1 MGHIPLPDRRHCSQR
16 APIHLAVTLS
26 PTRRA
31 EAPTESDQ
39 SDRGATEP
47 TLAASA
53 PFKVTGHQPGGV
65 MDLNREAMLKLYTTM
80 ATIRNFEER
89 GIPEAGQRGMSGSI
103 HSSAGQ
109 EAVPTGVCANLTDE
123 DYIGST
129 HRGHGHCIAKGV
141 DPKAMMAEL
150 FGRTTG
156 SNKGKGGSMHIADM
170 SKGML
175 GTNGVVAA
183 SVPLAVGA
191 ALTSKLKNLGRVAVA
206 FFGDGGANQGV
217 LHESMNLASVWKLPV
232 IFCCENNGY
241 AESTPVEYA
250 LSVANVSDRAVGYN
264 MPGILVD
271 GMDVF
276 AVYDAAGQAVAR
288 ARAGEGPSLLECKT
302 YRFYGHTVF
311 DNPLSYRTKEEE
323 EYWRNRDPL
332 KLFRETVIPL
342 GEITAEEL
350 DQIDQEAA
358 ELMEEAIKFADE
370 SPVPDPVEIYEDV
383 YVNYPVELL
392 KRGTNMEI

>member
-1 MGHIPLPDRRHCSQR
+1 
-16 APIHLAVTLS
+16 
-26 PTRRA
+26 
-31 EAPTESDQ
+31 
-39 SDRGATEP
+39 
-47 TLAASA
+47 
-53 PFKVTGHQPGGV
+53 
-65 MDLNREAMLKLYTTM
+65 MDLTRDKMLELYRTM
-80 ATIRNFEER
+80 ATIRHFEER
-89 GIPEAGQRGMSGSI
+89 GIPETGQRRMSASV

-109 EAVPTGVCANLTDE
+109 EAVPTGICAHLTDD

-141 DPKAMMAEL
+141 DPKLMMAEL
-150 FGRTTG
+150 FGRATG
-156 SNKGKGGSMHIADM
+156 PNKGKGGSMHIADM

-232 IFCCENNGY
+232 IFCCENNQY

-250 LSVANVSDRAVGYN
+250 LSTARVSDRAAGYD
-264 MPGILVD
+264 MPGINVD

-276 AVYDAAGQAVAR
+276 AVFDAAGQAIAR
-288 ARAGEGPSLLECKT
+288 ARAGDGPSLLECIT
-302 YRFYGHTVF
+302 YRYYGHTVF

-323 EYWRNRDPL
+323 DYWHNRDPL
-332 KLFRETVIPL
+332 KLFREAVIPQ
-342 GEITAEEL
+342 GEITSEEL
-350 DQIDQEAA
+350 DQIDMEAEA
-358 ELMEEAIKFADE
+358 LMEDAIQFADS
-370 SPVPDPVEIYEDV
+370 SPMPQPFELYEDV
-383 YVNYPVELL
+383 YVEYPNELL
-392 KRGTNMEI
+392 KRGSNMDI

>member
-1 MGHIPLPDRRHCSQR
+1 
-16 APIHLAVTLS
+16 
-26 PTRRA
+26 
-31 EAPTESDQ
+31 
-39 SDRGATEP
+39 
-47 TLAASA
+47 
-53 PFKVTGHQPGGV
+53 
-65 MDLNREAMLKLYTTM
+65 MDLSRETLLKLYTTM

-89 GIPEAGQRGMSGSI
+89 GIPETGQRAMSASV

-109 EAVPTGVCANLTDE
+109 EAVPTGICAHLSDE

-141 DPKAMMAEL
+141 DPKTMMAEL
-150 FGRTTG
+150 FGRATG
-156 SNKGKGGSMHIADM
+156 NNKGKGGSMHIADM

-250 LSVANVSDRAVGYN
+250 LSTANVSDRAAGYN
-264 MPGILVD
+264 MPGINVD

-288 ARAGEGPSLLECKT
+288 ARAGEGPSLLECRT

-323 EYWRNRDPL
+323 DHWRARDPL
-332 KLFRETVIPL
+332 KLFREAVLPL
-342 GEITAEEL
+342 GDITLEEL
-350 DQIDQEAA
+350 DQIDADAA
-358 ELMEEAIKFADE
+358 QLMEDAIKFADE
-370 SPVPDPVEIYEDV
+370 SPLPDPLEIYDDV
-383 YVNYPVELL
+383 YVSYPAELL
-392 KRGTNMEI
+392 KRGTNMAI